1 MGGENEKKKGGMVK
15 KYCSTKLEKTN
26 IGGQDRNENRNL
38 RDIFL
43 CCVFFNHVNV
53 LPTENGSI
61 FK

>member
-1 MGGENEKKKGGMVK
+1 MGGKNEKKKRGMVK

-43 CCVFFNHVNV
+43 CCVFFK
-53 LPTENGSI
+53 PCERI
-61 FK
+61 AYRKRKYF